1 MQGGLTLGFRGKI
14 LPGPS
19 ENLSHHFLAD
29 RREGRRIVQKND
41 RAEKRRP
48 GRRSKGLKFMKRRL
62 AIFLAFPLLMTA
74 CGGGSNSSSSAA
86 DPPGPL
92 SGNWQVALQST
103 SSNSDTHPA
112 SGFLQQNGDA
122 VTGSVIQMNDPCS
135 GIGGVTGTVTGN
147 NVSLV
152 VSPTG
157 SVVTLTGAINSG
169 GGAMGGTYEITSV
182 GCSSPGIVPDSGNW
196 TANLV
201 APLSGNIQGTMT
213 SAGQN
218 EGTFTITGSIAQ
230 GPYTGISNATLTG
243 TLNVS
248 AGYCFTTASIEGSI
262 SGTGVV
268 INLVDSNGNQI
279 GQISGTAT
287 LDGKTVTGKFGYL
300 GVATAA
306 KGCRQNDGGPVSFT
320 L

>member
-1 MQGGLTLGFRGKI
+1 
-14 LPGPS
+14 
-19 ENLSHHFLAD
+19 
-29 RREGRRIVQKND
+29 
-41 RAEKRRP
+41 
-48 GRRSKGLKFMKRRL
+48 
-62 AIFLAFPLLMTA
+62 MTA
-74 CGGGSNSSSSAA
+74 CGGSSNSSSTA

-92 SGNWQVALQST
+92 SGNWQVVLQST
-103 SSNSDTHPA
+103 SSVADPHPA

-122 VTGSVIQMNDPCS
+122 VTGSVIQLNSACS

-157 SVVTLTGAINSG
+157 SVVTLTGALNSG
-169 GGAMGGTYEITSV
+169 GGAMGGTYEITSA

-213 SAGQN
+213 SGSL
-218 EGTFTITGSIAQ
+218 GIFTVTGSITQ
-230 GPYTGISNATLTG
+230 GPNTGISNATLTG

-268 INLVDSNGNQI
+268 MNLVDSSGNQI

-287 LDGKTVTGKFGYL
+287 LDGKTVTGRFGYL

-306 KGCRQNDGGPVSFT
+306 KGCRENDGGPVSFT